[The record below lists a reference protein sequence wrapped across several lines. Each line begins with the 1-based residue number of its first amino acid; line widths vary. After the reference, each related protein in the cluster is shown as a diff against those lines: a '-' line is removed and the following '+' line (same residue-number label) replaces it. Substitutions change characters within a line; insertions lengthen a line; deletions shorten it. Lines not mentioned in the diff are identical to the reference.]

1 MSALDEPKAGLTATA
16 QVCARLQG
24 HSVVV
29 CRCKTSDG
37 FLACPDHALRV
48 LTPTYPPAAYRQQPA
63 SISQLPTD
71 GMLDSYQQPV
81 AAPAPRARPAYS
93 GYTGS
98 ICDACGGLRMRRAG
112 TCEVCDDCGHAGG
125 CG

>member
-1 MSALDEPKAGLTATA
+1 MSGM
-16 QVCARLQG
+16 VCARLQG
-24 HSVVV
+24 HSVVA
-29 CRCKTSDG
+29 CRCRTADG
-37 FLACPDHALRV
+37 FLACPEHARRV

-63 SISQLPTD
+63 SVSQLPTV
-71 GMLDSYQQPV
+71 GTLDYQQPEP
-81 AAPAPRARPAYS
+81 AAHARPTYS

-112 TCEVCDDCGHAGG
+112 TCEVCDDCGNAGG